1 MIILYFKQILFSLC
15 TLFLVLLSLK
25 CAQAVPSMSAIDQNV
40 DFIIQEGKTFWEQ
53 RSDSSS
59 ILKAE
64 HFINLAHEKRP
75 NDINLSVLLAKI
87 IYTRAYFFETENK
100 KKNELFLNAS
110 IICKNAVLLDPD
122 FSFIYNQSQGD
133 SSFKI
138 ISALAE
144 APKSV
149 VPGLFWWATNLG
161 RYLNNKPVLD
171 RLKQRELLEVIMH
184 RILTVDPGFYYSGPY
199 RFFGALYTRIPGI
212 ELTQSETYFDQALSA
227 NPEYLG
233 NSVHMAEYYH
243 QKAGNREQF
252 NAILNQVINT
262 DLTDYPELMSDNF
275 LYQNKAR
282 ALLKKETVLFD

>member
-64 HFINLAHEKRP
+64 HFINLAHGKRP

-100 KKNELFLNAS
+100 KKDELFLNAS